1 MTVLNTKAGV
11 ISRHADFLNYRKNP
25 AQIDVLNNQAV
36 GSVTISQLA
45 RGFYDANVESAI
57 NDVHNMARADIG
69 TVVTNTSGVSPEGTA
84 QVDYWTFS
92 GDVLD
97 DTLTPGT
104 PVVIN
109 VFGLAVK
116 ATIGMTDNE
125 LTAQVRI
132 ALQEAIANQIA
143 ISSYKDHPTEGNKL
157 QVTYL
162 DNQRHVLPAYASF
175 GVTISQEILSEAK
188 SGYGTWNLLGAQ
200 TVTLDNHSTPTV
212 FYHFVR
218 AS

>member
-69 TVVTNTSGVSPEGTA
+69 TVVTNTSGVSPEGAA

-97 DTLTPGT
+97 DTLDTGT

-116 ATIGMTDNE
+116 ATIGMTE
-125 LTAQVRI
+125 RI
-132 ALQEAIANQIA
+132 NGT
-143 ISSYKDHPTEGNKL
+143 SSY
-157 QVTYL
+157 
-162 DNQRHVLPAYASF
+162 SF
-175 GVTISQEILSEAK
+175 TRG
-188 SGYGTWNLLGAQ
+188 
-200 TVTLDNHSTPTV
+200 HC
-212 FYHFVR
+212 
-218 AS
+218 